1 MNVANVLD
9 VVGNDLKGFYVKLAA
24 DLKKARQAWLIV
36 SSAQT
41 RAVLLSLGADAIK
54 TVKDASAAISGKGL
68 SLAVDEAVVADIEK
82 LIADAR
88 AGDDVIVADL
98 KALGIAL

>member
-1 MNVANVLD
+1 MNVANVLA
-9 VVGNDLKGFYVKLAA
+9 VVGNDLKGFYAKLAA
-24 DLKKARQAWLIV
+24 DLQKARQAWLIV

-41 RAVLLSLGADAIK
+41 RSVLLTLGADAIK

-68 SLAVDEAVVADIEK
+68 SLAIDEAVIADIEK
-82 LIADAR
+82 LIADAK

-98 KALGIAL
+98 KALGIVL